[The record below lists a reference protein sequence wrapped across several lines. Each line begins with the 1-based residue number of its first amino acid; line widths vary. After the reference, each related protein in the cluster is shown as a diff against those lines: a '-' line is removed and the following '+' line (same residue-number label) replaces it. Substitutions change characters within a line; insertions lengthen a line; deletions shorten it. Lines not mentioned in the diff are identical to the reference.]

1 MEYRKAT
8 IEPEGHGTIEVL
20 FNPNAYSV
28 AKGNQIAEA
37 AVPGLRAPVLQYV
50 HGNSRTLSMEL
61 FFDTYE
67 EQSDVRDYTNDIY
80 KLLEI
85 DSETHVPPICQVS
98 WGGFN
103 FRGVLEQVTGRF
115 SLFLSDGTPVRA
127 NLTVNF
133 KEYIEVADLVRVDP
147 LQSSDHRKTRLVRA
161 GDRLPSIAWEEYQ
174 DAGKWRHIAD
184 ANGID
189 DPKALVVGA
198 RLVIP
203 ALDPMER
210 ANRV

>member
-1 MEYRKAT
+1 MEYKKAT
-8 IEPEGHGTIEVL
+8 IEPEGQSAINVL

-28 AKGNQIAEA
+28 AKANQIAET
-37 AVPGLRAPVLQYV
+37 AVPGLPAPVLQYV

-67 EQSDVRDYTNDIY
+67 EQSDVRDYTDAIY
-80 KLLEI
+80 KLLDI
-85 DSETHVPPICQVS
+85 DPETHVPPICRVR
-98 WGGFN
+98 WGGFR
-103 FRGVLEQVTGRF
+103 FRGVLEQVSGRF

-133 KEYIEVADLVRVDP
+133 KEFIEVAVLVRQDP
-147 LQSSDHRKTRLVRA
+147 LQSADHRKTRLVRT

-174 DAGKWRHIAD
+174 DAGKWRHIAE

-189 DPKALVVGA
+189 DPKRLQVGM

-210 ANRV
+210 ANHV

>member
-1 MEYRKAT
+1 MEYKKAI
-8 IEPEGHGTIEVL
+8 IEPQGQSAINVL

-28 AKGNQIAEA
+28 GKGNQIAEA
-37 AVPGLRAPVLQYV
+37 AIPGLQAPVLQYV
-50 HGNSRTLSMEL
+50 HGNARTLGMEL

-67 EQSDVRDYTNDIY
+67 EQSDVRDYTDDIY
-80 KLLEI
+80 DLLEI
-85 DSETHVPPICQVS
+85 DAETHVPPICQVS
-98 WGGFN
+98 WGGFS
-103 FRGVLEQVTGRF
+103 FRGVLEQVSGRF
-115 SLFLSDGTPVRA
+115 SLFLPDGTPVRA

-133 KEYIEVADLVRVDP
+133 KEYIDVANLVRVDP
-147 LQSSDHRKTRLVRA
+147 LQSSDHRKTRLVCA

-174 DAGKWRHIAD
+174 DAGKWRHIAE

-203 ALDPMER
+203 ALDPRER